1 MYRETKNLIS
11 FGERNFLF
19 FKRYDFMYQ
28 WRRGIRG
35 FEYVNLYFMIKRIKS
50 ELNQNNQLF
59 SLISKEE
66 LEELL
71 EELKNFIKKA
81 KDLLIKE
88 RIALQ
93 KAKLTFN
100 YSEDETLS
108 SIRNELFGDKKSYGG
123 LYKNLIEKVDKIIYR
138 ILKEKLG

>member
-1 MYRETKNLIS
+1 
-11 FGERNFLF
+11 
-19 FKRYDFMYQ
+19 MYQ

-50 ELNQNNQLF
+50 EANQSNQLF

-71 EELKNFIKKA
+71 EELKKFIKKA
-81 KDLLIKE
+81 KELLIKE

-100 YSEDETLS
+100 YSEDEELR
-108 SIRNELFGDKKSYGG
+108 SIRNELFGNKKSYGG

-138 ILKEKLG
+138 ILKEKIG